1 MLSLIIVIICT
12 YWSCSNAQQQQQHQ
26 DNINFNN
33 NYPIAQLLSQ
43 EQSNNN
49 ISATI
54 NIYPKHHSIM
64 KSKQITEL
72 KTRMRN
78 LPIYYHNKQQ
88 QQQQNKQQQNKE
100 QILMEMYATHLV
112 DQSSSPKQIISRQ
125 TVPLLQQNQQLQQQ
139 FPLNAQQQQQ
149 FPPNTQEQQQQFPPN
164 TQEQQQQFPLNVQ
177 QYISTSNQSVIIQ
190 PSPNFQSL
198 PFENITNQQMHQQSL
213 TSNVIELDQL
223 FPLWNTYQSIITDP
237 SLSNAE
243 QRLKKCCSRL
253 NEANTECK
261 KHFCGFDALEPRTIL
276 FYLLICQSRGPT
288 VGQMWDCAS
297 SRQNHTDCCIR
308 KGVRPACQ
316 IYCETTNGVPTDY
329 SKYLFCLSN
338 FRQIRDCFR
347 EHLEMHHNLYGDW

>member
-164 TQEQQQQFPLNVQ
+164 TQEQQQQ
-177 QYISTSNQSVIIQ
+177 
-190 PSPNFQSL
+190 
-198 PFENITNQQMHQQSL
+198 
-213 TSNVIELDQL
+213 
-223 FPLWNTYQSIITDP
+223 
-237 SLSNAE
+237 
-243 QRLKKCCSRL
+243 
-253 NEANTECK
+253 
-261 KHFCGFDALEPRTIL
+261 
-276 FYLLICQSRGPT
+276 
-288 VGQMWDCAS
+288 
-297 SRQNHTDCCIR
+297 
-308 KGVRPACQ
+308 
-316 IYCETTNGVPTDY
+316 
-329 SKYLFCLSN
+329 
-338 FRQIRDCFR
+338 
-347 EHLEMHHNLYGDW
+347 

>member
-1 MLSLIIVIICT
+1 MLSLIVVIICT
-12 YWSCSNAQQQQQHQ
+12 YWSNLIAQQQQQ
-26 DNINFNN
+26 DNINLNN

-49 ISATI
+49 ISAAV
-54 NIYPKHHSIM
+54 NIYPTRHSTM
-64 KSKQITEL
+64 NSKQITEL

-78 LPIYYHNKQQ
+78 LPVYYHNQQQKQKQ

-100 QILMEMYATHLV
+100 QILMKMYTTHLI
-112 DQSSSPKQIISRQ
+112 DQSSSPQQIISGQ
-125 TVPLLQQNQQLQQQ
+125 ITPLLQQFAPNM
-139 FPLNAQQQQQ
+139 QQQ
-149 FPPNTQEQQQQFPPN
+149 FPPNA
-164 TQEQQQQFPLNVQ
+164 QEQQQQFPLNVQ
-177 QYISTSNQSVIIQ
+177 QYISTSNQSIIIQ
-190 PSPNFQSL
+190 PSPNSQSL
-198 PFENITNQQMHQQSL
+198 PYKNITNQQSL
-213 TSNVIELDQL
+213 TSNIIEQEKFDQL
-223 FPLWNTYQSIITDP
+223 FPLWNTYQSIITTDQ

-243 QRLKKCCSRL
+243 RRLKKCCSRL
-253 NEANTECK
+253 NEADTECK

-276 FYLLICQSRGPT
+276 IYLLICQSRGPT

-297 SRQNHTDCCIR
+297 SRQNHTACCIR

-347 EHLEMHHNLYGDW
+347 EHLETNHNLYGDW